1 VTSSALLP
9 ALRQELTLLPA
20 PKGDD
25 GERRWFLFDPVKNA
39 FHVLTRQAV
48 DILKGWRAETPEA
61 ALKRINK
68 SHPDWE
74 IDQSHLKDMT
84 AFLYQQNLT
93 LMPPIGNADI
103 FARQEQK
110 SRKPLLERVMHASL
124 FFRLPLF
131 QPHNFLAA
139 TSPYIAFLFK
149 TKSWLYIALLGVIGL
164 IFTARQWDQF
174 LATFIYFFTLEGFLF
189 YALTLT
195 VIKVLHELGHAYTAH
210 HFGARVPIMGLAF
223 LLMFP
228 VLYTDTTDAWR
239 LTSRRERVLIDGGGL
254 MAEFAVACI
263 AIFLWSFLPDGPAR
277 SAAFFTATTSWGLS
291 LIVNLNP
298 CMRFDGYYLLADLC
312 GFQNMQESGF
322 ALGRWHM
329 RKTLWG
335 LNTPKPSDAAPRRV
349 KILLAYAYATW
360 AYRLF
365 LFFAIGMLA
374 YNFLPKPFGLLF
386 LGFILS
392 SFIAGPVGRELK
404 HLSQRG
410 RNLFSTRR
418 ARITLGLGLAL
429 LLVFFTPWQSRIT
442 APAIIKPALQTH
454 IYPLTAAHIDYI
466 HVDNGDLVLKG
477 DLLFTLSSEELTFRR
492 VQSEQR
498 LSLLTAQLK
507 RRAANL
513 HERRE
518 SIALSENYAAERLR
532 LDAIETEI
540 KQLVI
545 YAPHDGV
552 VSGLL
557 DAFHPKRYIKPSHQ
571 LLTLSSIKAQKLTAL
586 PKEADI
592 NRIKT
597 GRRFVFIS
605 ADSSAPKMTGRVTS
619 IAPTSQRVITEKI
632 LTSVAGGPVA
642 VNPDARGRLIAHVPV
657 FKLSGQTE
665 AGLSLN
671 AAQRGVVTLEAT
683 PQSPA
688 SKLWRSIMRVFIR
701 EADF

>member
-239 LTSRRERVLIDGGGL
+239 LTSR
-254 MAEFAVACI
+254 
-263 AIFLWSFLPDGPAR
+263 
-277 SAAFFTATTSWGLS
+277 
-291 LIVNLNP
+291 
-298 CMRFDGYYLLADLC
+298 LC